1 MVIAERTPS
10 SKAVLP
16 RSVDRALS
24 IIGTFRQGR
33 PRQTLSEISRNAEL
47 PLATTYRMVNSL
59 AEWGALE
66 RDERGRYH
74 VGLRLWEVGSLA
86 PRSMALQRI
95 ARPFMHDLYEI
106 THYSI
111 HLAIREGM
119 ETVFVE
125 RFQSPS
131 QILTRPRVGGRHDM
145 HTTAVGKVLLAF
157 SPLEERDRMLAAQLP
172 ATTDVR
178 AFTQELAEVR
188 LRGYAISGTD
198 LNTEYMA
205 VASPITAPGGS
216 VVAALSLIMRYEDA
230 DERNAAHLVRVA
242 AGGISRALSAKR

>member
-1 MVIAERTPS
+1 MVIAERAAPP
-10 SKAVLP
+10 KAALP

-33 PRQTLSEISRNAEL
+33 ARQTLSEISRNAEL

-66 RDERGRYH
+66 RDDRGRYH

-86 PRSMALQRI
+86 PRSMAMQRI

-111 HLAIREGM
+111 HLAICEGN

-131 QILTRPRVGGRHDM
+131 QVLTRPRVGGRHDM
-145 HTTAVGKVLLAF
+145 HTTAVGRVLLAYA
-157 SPLEERDRMLAAQLP
+157 PLDERDRMLHEQLP
-172 ATTDVR
+172 PTVDAH
-178 AFTQELAEVR
+178 AFKRELAEVR
-188 LRGYAISGTD
+188 IRGYAISGRD

-205 VASPITAPGGS
+205 VAAPVTVPGGQ

>member
-1 MVIAERTPS
+1 MVIADPEN
-10 SKAVLP
+10 KVALP
-16 RSVDRALS
+16 RSVDRALT
-24 IIGTFRQGR
+24 IIGTFRHDR
-33 PRQTLSEISRNAEL
+33 TRQTLSEISRHAEL

-66 RDERGRYH
+66 RDEQGRYH
-74 VGLRLWEVGSLA
+74 IGLRLWEVASLA
-86 PRSMALQRI
+86 PRSMALQRL

-111 HLAIREGM
+111 HLAIREGA

-131 QILTRPRVGGRHDM
+131 QVLPRPRVGGRHAM
-145 HTTAVGKVLLAF
+145 HTTAVGRVLLAY
-157 SPLEERDRMLAAQLP
+157 SPLEVRDKLLDAQLP
-172 ATTDVR
+172 SSVDERAFKRELADVR
-178 AFTQELAEVR
+178 I
-188 LRGYAISGTD
+188 RGYAISGRE

-205 VASPITAPGGS
+205 VAAPITGPGGA
-216 VVAALSLIMRYEDA
+216 VLAALSLIMRYEDA

-242 AGGISRALSAKR
+242 AGGISRAISAKR

>member
-1 MVIAERTPS
+1 MVIAATEPTA
-10 SKAVLP
+10 KAALP

-24 IIGTFRQGR
+24 IIGTFRHDR
-33 PRQTLSEISRNAEL
+33 PRQTLSEISRHAEL

-66 RDERGRYH
+66 RDDQGRYH
-74 VGLRLWEVGSLA
+74 IGLRLWEVASLA

-111 HLAIREGM
+111 HLAIRVGT

-131 QILTRPRVGGRHDM
+131 QVLTRPKVGSRHQM
-145 HTTAVGKVLLAF
+145 HTTAVGRILLAYA
-157 SPLEERDRMLAAQLP
+157 PLDERDRMLAEQLP
-172 ATTDVR
+172 PSVDER
-178 AFTQELAEVR
+178 RFKQELADVR
-188 LRGYAISGTD
+188 IRGYAISGTD

-205 VASPITAPGGS
+205 VAAPITAPGGT

-230 DERNAAHLVRVA
+230 DERQAAHLVRVA
-242 AGGISRALSAKR
+242 AGGISRSLSAKR

>member
-1 MVIAERTPS
+1 MAITGHDPH
-10 SKAVLP
+10 SKVALP
-16 RSVDRALS
+16 RAVDRALS
-24 IIGTFRQGR
+24 IIGTFRHDR
-33 PRQTLSEISRNAEL
+33 ARQTLSEISRHADL

-59 AEWGALE
+59 ADWGALE
-66 RDERGRYH
+66 RDDEGRYH
-74 VGLRLWEVGSLA
+74 VGLRLWEVASLA

-111 HLAIREGM
+111 HLAIREGA

-131 QILTRPRVGGRHDM
+131 QVLPRPRVGGRHDM
-145 HTTAVGKVLLAF
+145 HTTAVGRVLLAYA
-157 SPLEERDRMLAAQLP
+157 PLDERDRMLDAQLP
-172 ATTDVR
+172 AEVDRR
-178 AFTQELAEVR
+178 AFTRELSDVR
-188 LRGYAISGTD
+188 IRGYAISGTD

-205 VASPITAPGGS
+205 VAAPITAPGGI

-242 AGGISRALSAKR
+242 AGGISRALSVKR

>member
-1 MVIAERTPS
+1 MVIAERTAS
-10 SKAVLP
+10 SRAALP

-33 PRQTLSEISRNAEL
+33 VRQTLSEISRNAEL

-111 HLAIREGM
+111 HLAIREGT

-131 QILTRPRVGGRHDM
+131 QVLPRPRVGGRHDM
-145 HTTAVGKVLLAF
+145 HTTAVGRVLLAF
-157 SPLEERDRMLAAQLP
+157 SPLDERDRMLADQLP
-172 ATTDVR
+172 ASADERAFKRELDDVR
-178 AFTQELAEVR
+178 I
-188 LRGYAISGTD
+188 RGYAISGTD

-205 VASPITAPGGS
+205 VAAPITAPGGS
-216 VVAALSLIMRYEDA
+216 VVAALSMIMRYEDA
-230 DERNAAHLVRVA
+230 DERSAAHLVRVA